1 MDGDED
7 GDGAPSPADDK
18 PVKKVLTSCSAAP
31 SETLFRHIAVLLGD
45 EARSNECPCLQAAA
59 AMVVGV
65 GSLSDP
71 HNMQGLSHYLEH
83 MLFMGSEQFPDEND
97 YDSFLSKN
105 GGGSNAYTE
114 LVCLCCTPKHYP
126 RTRCICNLST
136 LMIACFDPGHG
147 RKSRYNTSFSNTRP
161 LPCTTLPSDLYLHHS
176 P

>member
-1 MDGDED
+1 MDGEDED
-7 GDGAPSPADDK
+7 GSEPPPANDK
-18 PVKKVLTSCSAAP
+18 PVKKVG
-31 SETLFRHIAVLLGD
+31 HIACCLGSAGRPSLQPSLQNID
-45 EARSNECPCLQAAA
+45 TYGHVQAAA

-114 LVCLCCTPKHYP
+114 LVCSAASP
-126 RTRCICNLST
+126 RLGKYDYSN
-136 LMIACFDPGHG
+136 
-147 RKSRYNTSFSNTRP
+147 RKMLTAGAA
-161 LPCTTLPSDLYLHHS
+161 HA
-176 P
+176 